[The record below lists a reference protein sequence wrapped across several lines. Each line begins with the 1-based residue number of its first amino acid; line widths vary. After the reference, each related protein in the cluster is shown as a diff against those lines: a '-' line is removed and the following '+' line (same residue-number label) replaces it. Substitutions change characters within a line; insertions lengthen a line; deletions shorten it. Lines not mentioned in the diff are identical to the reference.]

1 MIDYAIVTI
10 ATVMFGVQF
19 LFNNLY
25 ERKSGNGIGATLIF
39 TFIGGIIGIVSLI
52 IVNGFTFTIT
62 PFTIIMAA
70 INAISSIAY
79 TFCSLKAFEKINLS
93 LYSLFAMLGGMLLP
107 FFQGVIF
114 YNEQITL
121 AKSVCVVAVIA
132 ALIMCTTKGNRKGGA
147 IYYIGV
153 FILNGLGGVLS
164 KFFLTTPFERTSEAM
179 YSIWSAVIKTIISAA
194 AIIILIIVSR
204 TSRKPSLSV
213 KMPGASA
220 LVFSSG
226 YGILNSVANYL
237 LLISLASLPASA
249 QYPFITGGVIIAST
263 VISAI
268 MGSKPSKKEIIS
280 VILSF
285 IGLLALVFIPI

>member
-1 MIDYAIVTI
+1 
-10 ATVMFGVQF
+10 MFGVQF

-213 KMPGASA
+213 KMPGAGA

>member
-25 ERKSGNGIGATLIF
+25 ERNSGNGIGATLIF

-179 YSIWSAVIKTIISAA
+179 YSIWSAVIKTIISVA

-213 KMPGASA
+213 KMPGAGA

>member
-194 AIIILIIVSR
+194 AIIILIIASR

-213 KMPGASA
+213 KIPGAGA

>member
-1 MIDYAIVTI
+1 
-10 ATVMFGVQF
+10 
-19 LFNNLY
+19 
-25 ERKSGNGIGATLIF
+25 
-39 TFIGGIIGIVSLI
+39 
-52 IVNGFTFTIT
+52 
-62 PFTIIMAA
+62 MAA

-204 TSRKPSLSV
+204 RGGKPSLSV
-213 KMPGASA
+213 KMPGAGA

>member
-39 TFIGGIIGIVSLI
+39 TFIGGIIGIISLI
-52 IVNGFTFTIT
+52 VVNGFTFTIT

-107 FFQGVIF
+107 FFQGIIF

-164 KFFLTTPFERTSEAM
+164 KFFLTAPFERTSEAM
-179 YSIWSAVIKTIISAA
+179 YSIWSAVIKTFISAA

-213 KMPGASA
+213 KMPGAGA

-285 IGLLALVFIPI
+285 VGLLALVFIPI